1 MAGAGAGVSREVE
14 EVRELLSNIKLA
26 MAGSDLRRG
35 ACPTRLLIRGL
46 DTISTV
52 CYNLDETGRQAYGK
66 ENGMSRVTAA
76 AKLLPEDLI
85 RAVTLLSPNELSEFV
100 LRFDEWRLTDAP
112 TVNGRAAQIAEA
124 NRLPIADRQRLAEL
138 LAKNREE
145 GLIAEEESEL
155 DAYMS
160 ELDLRLNTVAD
171 ELLNLSRK

>member
-1 MAGAGAGVSREVE
+1 
-14 EVRELLSNIKLA
+14 
-26 MAGSDLRRG
+26 
-35 ACPTRLLIRGL
+35 
-46 DTISTV
+46 
-52 CYNLDETGRQAYGK
+52 
-66 ENGMSRVTAA
+66 MSRITSSS
-76 AKLLPEDLI
+76 KLRPEDII
-85 RAVTLLSPNELSEFV
+85 RAVTLLTPNELSEFV
-100 LRFDEWRLTDAP
+100 LRFDEWRLTHAP

-124 NRLPIADRQRLAEL
+124 NRLPVADRRRMAEL

>member
-1 MAGAGAGVSREVE
+1 
-14 EVRELLSNIKLA
+14 
-26 MAGSDLRRG
+26 
-35 ACPTRLLIRGL
+35 
-46 DTISTV
+46 
-52 CYNLDETGRQAYGK
+52 
-66 ENGMSRVTAA
+66 MSRVTTS

-100 LRFDEWRLTDAP
+100 LRFDEWRLTHAP

-124 NRLPIADRQRLAEL
+124 KRLPIADRQRLAEL

-155 DAYMS
+155 DAYMN